1 MQRLL
6 LLLPPRS
13 LRLLPPTIS
22 PSEMPRLHGN
32 KRYYQILLDPD
43 KAEVIDEQATKEKVR
58 ATALI
63 RKWIYERL
71 TNAPH
76 HY

>member
-1 MQRLL
+1 
-6 LLLPPRS
+6 
-13 LRLLPPTIS
+13 
-22 PSEMPRLHGN
+22 MPRLHGN

-43 KAEVIDEQATKEKVR
+43 KAEVIDEQAAKEKVR